1 MENVFILF
9 KNIFLGMRSCML
21 SVNLGGGVTWWHLF
35 CAIWIFGIVLG
46 SLGFLFKQKGG
57 K

>member
-1 MENVFILF
+1 MENVFIIF
-9 KNIFLGMRSCML
+9 KEIFLGIRSCML

-35 CAIWIFGIVLG
+35 CAIWIFGILLG
-46 SLGFLFKQKGG
+46 AIGFLFKIKGD